1 MKRGSVRV
9 SLGHGL
15 GDGTVNTGVARALG
29 VNGQV
34 DVEVGRSVSGHAQDW
49 FVGVGVAVRHFYR

>member
-1 MKRGSVRV
+1 VRV

-15 GDGTVNTGVARALG
+15 GGGTVNTGVTHALG